1 MPSGFVWDPAGPD
14 RALAQAVME
23 LKAQRAGLARETLR
37 ECRRDY
43 SVRSHRSLLLASIA
57 AGTDLAETW
66 LEEDPQNS
74 DAKLLYARVAMVR
87 ALRSREAGDGR
98 ESSLALLA
106 WRAAVSAIEA
116 APWDPTP
123 WSSLIAVARHRPDV
137 DRARPYGRTPPPQG
151 LDALGPWDLLTE
163 AHARQPWHRESYHRM
178 LAYFYPR
185 YGGDSDGLW
194 QVASWAAT
202 VSPPDA
208 DAQLLPLVAQAEQA
222 RTGDSLL
229 ARDFAVRTAEHIYTH
244 WFPSIT
250 KLSFPPIADLSL
262 LAHALDRGGRA
273 AEAGAVLEFLS
284 PYAASFPW
292 SLDGRDPAR
301 VLAGA
306 YARSAIRPP

>member
-1 MPSGFVWDPAGPD
+1 
-14 RALAQAVME
+14 
-23 LKAQRAGLARETLR
+23 
-37 ECRRDY
+37 
-43 SVRSHRSLLLASIA
+43 
-57 AGTDLAETW
+57 
-66 LEEDPQNS
+66 
-74 DAKLLYARVAMVR
+74 
-87 ALRSREAGDGR
+87 
-98 ESSLALLA
+98 
-106 WRAAVSAIEA
+106 
-116 APWDPTP
+116 
-123 WSSLIAVARHRPDV
+123 
-137 DRARPYGRTPPPQG
+137 
-151 LDALGPWDLLTE
+151 
-163 AHARQPWHRESYHRM
+163 M